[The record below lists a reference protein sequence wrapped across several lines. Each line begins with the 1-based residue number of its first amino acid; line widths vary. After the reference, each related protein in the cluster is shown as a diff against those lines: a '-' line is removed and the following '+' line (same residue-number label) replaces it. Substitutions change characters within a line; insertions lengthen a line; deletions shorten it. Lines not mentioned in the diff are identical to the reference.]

1 MQTKL
6 HDVAVIP
13 SLSHVHLFAYDVAVV
28 PSLSHVHL
36 FAYRALQHPW
46 LPCLSLSPRVGSNS
60 RPLSWWFYLT
70 ISSSVIPFSCL
81 QSLLASRSFPVSQL
95 FTPGG
100 QSTGASA
107 LESVLPIKYSGL
119 ISFRI
124 DWVALLAVQGTP
136 KGLLQHHN
144 LKVLILWHSAFF
156 MVQLSHQ
163 YMTTGKNH
171 SFD

>member
-1 MQTKL
+1 MKSDHRLQFPRSL
-6 HDVAVIP
+6 ACLSRSCCCCLVAKS
-13 SLSHVHLFAYDVAVV
+13 SLTLCDLMEHT
-28 PSLSHVHL
+28 
-36 FAYRALQHPW
+36 R
-46 LPCLSLSPRVGSNS
+46 LPCPSLSPRVCSNLC
-60 RPLSWWFYLT
+60 PLSRWCHPT
-70 ISSSVIPFSCL
+70 SSSSVAPFSSCL
-81 QSLLASRSFPVSQL
+81 QSFPASRSFPVSQL

>member
-1 MQTKL
+1 MTGFRIYDRDGNDFSSVQ
-6 HDVAVIP
+6 
-13 SLSHVHLFAYDVAVV
+13 SLSHVQLFAT
-28 PSLSHVHL
+28 PSTAARQASCPSPTPR
-36 FAYRALQHPW
+36 AY
-46 LPCLSLSPRVGSNS
+46 SNS
-60 RPLSWWFYLT
+60 CPWSWWCHPT
-70 ISSSVIPFSCL
+70 ISSSVVPYSCL
-81 QSLLASRSFPVSQL
+81 QSFPASRSFPVSQL